1 MMEAFQAVSEER
13 WLNRAA
19 VAGSVAYAEV
29 QAEGD
34 GSGVAAIVKHRATW
48 EVAAVGCT
56 DD

>member
-1 MMEAFQAVSEER
+1 
-13 WLNRAA
+13 
-19 VAGSVAYAEV
+19 VAGSLAYAEV